1 MENFVK
7 DLLELIEKGEIITSD
22 LVEHLYAQHE
32 LWEVCKEGD
41 NWYGSNIFSYDDMLE
56 ESINNEWLSED
67 DEDLSTEKICDA
79 FREHGYS
86 VWRV

>member
-1 MENFVK
+1 MESFVK
-7 DLLELIEKGEIITSD
+7 DLLELIKKGETITSD
-22 LVEHLYAQHE
+22 LVEYLYAQHE

-67 DEDLSTEKICDA
+67 DEDLSTEKVCDT

>member
-22 LVEHLYAQHE
+22 LVEYLYAQHE

-67 DEDLSTEKICDA
+67 DEDLSTEKVCDT